1 MWLNQLI
8 KHFISYVSL
17 LHNYYHLLLPF
28 NGLFSRTTWVSRYQ
42 KGKTN
47 LDFTGA
53 SDSEWQWHQ
62 LGHMQVCTSLQTDNH
77 ASTPPLSFL
86 HAGCPSCRP
95 TNSVKALKAQM
106 QKNYIIQT
114 KKFTHNRNQLQRLTF
129 YLAKQCRDVFIIEW

>member
-1 MWLNQLI
+1 MQFSINNKILQ
-8 KHFISYVSL
+8 
-17 LHNYYHLLLPF
+17 PF

-77 ASTPPLSFL
+77 ANTPPLSFFTGRMPFL
-86 HAGCPSCRP
+86 PPNQQRQSTEGCINNEIISFKKLFHHSQLGAAQKEKKSAGPGHVPSVP
-95 TNSVKALKAQM
+95 
-106 QKNYIIQT
+106 IG
-114 KKFTHNRNQLQRLTF
+114 
-129 YLAKQCRDVFIIEW
+129 